1 MKNKLPQL
9 CSLDKCTACTA
20 CLNSC
25 PQAAITMKENEKGE
39 LHPIISTERCI
50 GCGLCEKVCPE
61 INDSLLRNEL
71 PTVYSCWLKDSTNRK
86 QSTSG
91 EWLML

>member
-1 MKNKLPQL
+1 MRNKLPQL

-39 LHPIISTERCI
+39 LHPAISVERCI
-50 GCGLCEKVCPE
+50 GCEVA
-61 INDSLLRNEL
+61 
-71 PTVYSCWLKDSTNRK
+71 TVYIFFLGIISPQKALANYIATIF
-86 QSTSG
+86 TSLPG
-91 EWLML
+91 T